1 MKITILGEKLFKD
14 KILPKI
20 DETKD
25 IFYISILDPDTKEPL
40 RENCERYKTYWFY
53 DIEHD
58 IENYKSISMEQ
69 AQDIYKLIRSN
80 LGKHLIVHCGAGISR
95 SSAVAEFYHELLGG
109 SYKEM
114 TDVFKNIMPNGRV
127 LQYLRVA
134 EKLETLDD
142 LKINFV

>member
-1 MKITILGEKLFKD
+1 MKISILGEQTFKD

-20 DETKD
+20 DSTKD
-25 IFYISILDPDTKEPL
+25 IFYISILDPDTKESL
-40 RENCERYKTYWFY
+40 REDCEKYKTFWFY

-58 IENYKSISMEQ
+58 IASYKSITMEQ
-69 AQDIYKLIRSN
+69 AQDIYKFIKAN
-80 LGKHLIVHCGAGISR
+80 QGKHLIVHCGAGISR

-114 TDVFKNIMPNGRV
+114 TDVYKHIMPNGRV

-134 EKLETLDD
+134 EKIETMDA
-142 LKINFV
+142 KINFT